1 MMTVEQALAWAVGDE
16 LELVYGLRP
25 AIVARTLADRV
36 RELEAEKMVLK
47 AQVYALSGAVM
58 G

>member
-16 LELVYGLRP
+16 LELVYGQRP
-25 AIVARTLADRV
+25 ATVARTLADRV
-36 RELEAEKMVLK
+36 RELEAEKMALK
-47 AQVYALSGAVM
+47 AQVYALSGVAM

>member
-1 MMTVEQALAWAVGDE
+1 MMTVEQALACTVGDE

-36 RELEAEKMVLK
+36 RELEAEKMALK

>member
-1 MMTVEQALAWAVGDE
+1 MMTVEQALAWASGDE
-16 LELVYGLRP
+16 LELVYGRRP
-25 AIVARTLADRV
+25 AMVVRTLADRV

>member
-16 LELVYGLRP
+16 LELVYGLHP

-36 RELEAEKMVLK
+36 RELEAEKMALK
-47 AQVYALSGAVM
+47 AQVYSLSGVAM